1 MTIPTRLWACAV
13 RTAAPAALLAVLAS
27 TAPAAG
33 AAMLCVPEKEGAA
46 AVTPKGG
53 VCKANYNLVDLGE
66 AIEGPEGREGPQG
79 PLGEQGEPGP
89 AGPTGPQGPLGE
101 QGEPGP
107 AGPTGPQGPTGESG
121 VACVLEPC
129 LLGPTIFSSG
139 EREALRV
146 VGESSVHHAATIFQR
161 AQSGTGAALNL
172 VSNNPEFSTLE
183 VSGVE
188 GGHGTVKVSHTNTSG
203 SPTGDANVALLS
215 LEPHTGAEGGT
226 AAQGIFMKSASAGN
240 VGNWIT
246 VRDFNNEKVF
256 ALKAEGL
263 LELKEQAEA
272 PGKPEAG
279 RAYLYMK
286 GEHLFIKTADGHEHE
301 IF

>member
-53 VCKANYNLVDLGE
+53 VCKANYKLVDLGE
-66 AIEGPEGREGPQG
+66 AIEGPEGRE
-79 PLGEQGEPGP
+79 
-89 AGPTGPQGPLGE
+89 GPQGPLGE

-146 VGESSVHHAATIFQR
+146 VGESTVHHAATIFQR
-161 AQSGTGAALNL
+161 SQSGTGAALNV

-188 GGHGTVKVSHTNTSG
+188 SGHGTVKVSHTNTSG

>member
-1 MTIPTRLWACAV
+1 V
-13 RTAAPAALLAVLAS
+13 
-27 TAPAAG
+27 
-33 AAMLCVPEKEGAA
+33 
-46 AVTPKGG
+46 
-53 VCKANYNLVDLGE
+53 
-66 AIEGPEGREGPQG
+66 
-79 PLGEQGEPGP
+79 
-89 AGPTGPQGPLGE
+89 
-101 QGEPGP
+101 
-107 AGPTGPQGPTGESG
+107 SG

-129 LLGPTIFSSG
+129 LLGPTIFSSS

-146 VGESSVHHAATIFQR
+146 VGESGAHHAATIFQR
-161 AQSGTGAALNL
+161 SHAGTGAALNL

-188 GGHGTVKVSHTNTSG
+188 DAHGTVKVSHTNTSG

-286 GEHLFIKTADGHEHE
+286 GQHLFIKTADGHEHE